1 MILATL
7 LFLLPQEPDASVL
20 SESGRRAAEKG
31 LAWLAQEQ
39 LQNGSWPGDVGYKL
53 RNGYEVWNPHAAHL
67 GVTSLAGMAFLAG
80 GHVPGRGPYGKVVED
95 AAHWVAQNVR
105 ADGYISANETRMY
118 SHAFATLFLA
128 EVYGMDRKGEIRPV
142 LQRAADMIVA
152 SQNSKGGWRYT
163 PHSADAD
170 MSVSACQVMALRAAR
185 NVGIQIP
192 SSTIDRAVRY
202 VRDSA
207 VRKNQPMLRRS
218 FNMNLPADP
227 PGSFRYQPILDTR
240 ASWALTA
247 AGVTILTNAGVYVDE
262 DLENGLRYLESD
274 LKDYSAK
281 WGIRNRGHYYFWYGH
296 YYGVQAFHMA
306 GGLRWRNYFSHI
318 QETLLGMQIND
329 GSWPNSTG
337 PGTHYSTAT
346 ACLILQI
353 PREYLPIFER

>member
-20 SESGRRAAEKG
+20 SESGRRAAQKG
-31 LAWLAQEQ
+31 LQWLAQEQ
-39 LQNGSWPGDVGYKL
+39 LDDGSWPGDVGYKL
-53 RNGYEVWNPHAAHL
+53 KHGYEVWNPHAAHL

-80 GHVPGRGPYGKVVED
+80 GHVPGRGPYGSVVEK
-95 AAHWVAQNVR
+95 AAQWVTQQVR
-105 ADGYISANETRMY
+105 GDGYISANETRMY

-128 EVYGMDRKGEIRPV
+128 EVYGMDPNDGIRPV

-152 SQNSKGGWRYT
+152 SQNTKGGWRYT

-185 NVGIQIP
+185 NVGIQVP
-192 SSTIDRAVRY
+192 ASTIDRAVRY

-207 VRKNQPMLRRS
+207 VRENQGQLRRP
-218 FNMNLPADP
+218 FNMGFAADP
-227 PGSFRYQPILDTR
+227 PGSFRYQPILETR

-247 AGVTILTNAGVYVDE
+247 AGVTILTNAGVYADD
-262 DLENGLRYLESD
+262 DLENGLSYLESE
-274 LKDYSAK
+274 LKDHSAE
-281 WGIRNRGHYYFWYGH
+281 WGIRRHGHYYFWYGH

-306 GGLRWRNYFSHI
+306 GGLRWRNYFAHI
-318 QETLLGMQIND
+318 QETLLGMQNQN

-337 PGTHYSTAT
+337 PGAHYSTAT